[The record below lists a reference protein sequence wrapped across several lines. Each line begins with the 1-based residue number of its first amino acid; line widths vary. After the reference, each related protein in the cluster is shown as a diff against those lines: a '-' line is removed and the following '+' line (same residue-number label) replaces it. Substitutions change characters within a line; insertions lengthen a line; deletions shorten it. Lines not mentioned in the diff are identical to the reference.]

1 MSKIYIFLFISLIVF
16 LSLFGFD
23 KSVQTLGETFRDE
36 SRYFFV
42 GMATTLEE
50 YATSHYDQK
59 ETISTLQNELE
70 QQKVKN
76 LILLQELSRI
86 KNQNDEKLKVDLNR
100 TMEVAS
106 SNDVDTNATK
116 TFKIKLDGKLQKV
129 YVLSF
134 VDFKDFSKV
143 YLDIKDETTK
153 IKGLIYDDMT
163 AGIALVE
170 NQKFVGLLN
179 TNEKCGYSV
188 YVGKQKVPGVTAGI
202 KHSNKLVVKY
212 IPVWMDI
219 KAGDDVIT
227 SGMDGIFFEGLRVG
241 KVLSVQRQAMYQEA
255 IVLPSQEAL
264 SKRSYLMYSAN

>member
-1 MSKIYIFLFISLIVF
+1 MSKIYLFLFIAAIVF
-16 LSLFGFD
+16 LSLFGLD
-23 KSVQTLGETFRDE
+23 KSVQNLGEALRDE

-42 GMATTLEE
+42 DIGTKFEE
-50 YATSHYDQK
+50 YTTSHYGQK
-59 ETISTLQNELE
+59 ETILTLENQLE

-76 LILLQELSRI
+76 LILLQELARA
-86 KNQNDEKLKVDLNR
+86 KNKNDEKLRVDLNR
-100 TMEVAS
+100 TIEIAA
-106 SNDVDTNATK
+106 NDATDVNVTK

-143 YLDIKDETTK
+143 YLDVKDETAK
-153 IKGLIYDDMT
+153 IRGLIYDDMT

-188 YVGKQKVPGVTAGI
+188 YVGKQKAPGVTAGI
-202 KHSNKLVVKY
+202 KHSNKLLVKY

-255 IVLPSQEAL
+255 TVLPSQEAL
-264 SKRSYLMYSAN
+264 SKRAYLMYSAN

>member
-188 YVGKQKVPGVTAGI
+188 YVGKQKAPGVTAGI